1 VDVGAVRGTGGVVGT
16 ACGMTEVVGATRG
29 MTEVGEAGDEVV
41 AQGLAV

>member
-1 VDVGAVRGTGGVVGT
+1 
-16 ACGMTEVVGATRG
+16 VGATRG

>member
-1 VDVGAVRGTGGVVGT
+1 VRGTGGVVGT
-16 ACGMTEVVGATRG
+16 ACGVTEVVGATRG